1 MKEQE
6 ERLLIRRRELMGKA
20 DRNKSN
26 SITAQWGIP
35 TILLMIF
42 MVITLINYNKTM
54 QENSKAKALDRVS
67 RQAVS
72 VAGYYKGLYEG
83 TANAADAVSDYLMTE
98 ENIFG
103 DRAVEILKQFDSH
116 VGLVEAYIVKP
127 NGNAIDSYG
136 KRHDVVDTSDAFK
149 SLLSTKDSAISLIDE
164 KNRPVL
170 MVSAPIRSEE
180 EVRGNLILVYKADKI
195 AKQMDS
201 TAYSYSLVYAEGIVG
216 EVYGAESGL
225 FGLGDNMNKVVDT
238 LKFDDGS
245 PSAFLQSLQS
255 GRSGTVHVTNGSG
268 ISCYISHQPI
278 GRTGASILVTVQD
291 SQIQRSIIEE
301 NQDTRSMIIKVL
313 FSIGIF
319 VALIIIIYIINRVS
333 FTKESMELQN
343 KAETDLLTELLNK
356 ISTENKIKEYL
367 NGDGH
372 DKTSMMCVLDIDN
385 FKKINDTMGH
395 AFGDEVLATL
405 GKRIRTEFR
414 VTDIIGRTGGDEF
427 IIFLKD
433 LKDDSVI
440 ERESGRVAGF
450 FKDFTVGTYTKYS
463 PTASIGAA
471 IYPRDGSDYE
481 SLYKAADTALYKAK
495 KRGKNQL
502 AFFSETT
509 EEDKLEAAN
518 ANKPKPIDSDSDD
531 A

>member
-1 MKEQE
+1 
-6 ERLLIRRRELMGKA
+6 MGKA
-20 DRNKSN
+20 EKNKSN
-26 SITAQWGIP
+26 STTLQWAIP

-42 MVITLINYNKTM
+42 LVFTLINYNKTM
-54 QENSKAKALDRVS
+54 QENAKIKALDRVS

-83 TANAADAVSDYLMTE
+83 TVNVTDAIADYLME
-98 ENIFG
+98 EDDIFG
-103 DRAVEILKQFDSH
+103 EKAVELLKLVDDHS
-116 VGLVEAYIVKP
+116 GLIDAYIIKT
-127 NGNAIDSYG
+127 NGTAVDSYG
-136 KRHDVVDTSDAFK
+136 NRYQKIENYEEFK
-149 SLLSTKDSAISLIDE
+149 SLLATKDGAISIIDT
-164 KNRPVL
+164 KGRPVL
-170 MVSAPIRSEE
+170 MISAPIRTETE
-180 EVRGNLILVYKADKI
+180 WRGNVMLVYKADRI
-195 AKQMDS
+195 AKLMDS
-201 TAYSYSLVYAEGIVG
+201 TAYCYTLIFSNGIIG
-216 EVYGAESGL
+216 EIYGGDQTL
-225 FGLGDNMNKVVDT
+225 FKLGDDLNKILANVS
-238 LKFDDGS
+238 FDDGS
-245 PSAFLQSLQS
+245 ASSFMKSLES
-255 GRSGTVHVTNGSG
+255 GRSGTVHIITRDGNGAYL
-268 ISCYISHQPI
+268 CHQPI
-278 GRTGASILVTVQD
+278 GRSGASILVSVQD
-291 SQIQRSIIEE
+291 KQINLSILEE
-301 NQDTRSMIIKVL
+301 NQDTRSMIMKVL
-313 FSIGIF
+313 FSIGVF

-367 NGDGH
+367 EGEGR

-433 LKDDSVI
+433 LKDDVVI
-440 ERESGRVAGF
+440 EREAGRVAGF

-471 IYPRDGSDYE
+471 IYSRDGSDYE
-481 SLYKAADTALYKAK
+481 SLYKAADAALYKAK

-502 AFFSETT
+502 AFFSEAT
-509 EEDKLEAAN
+509 EEDMIEAAKG
-518 ANKPKPIDSDSDD
+518 KPKPIDDD
-531 A
+531 DEDM

>member
-1 MKEQE
+1 
-6 ERLLIRRRELMGKA
+6 MGKA
-20 DRNKSN
+20 EKSKSN
-26 SITAQWGIP
+26 STTVQWAIP

-42 MVITLINYNKTM
+42 LVFTLINYNKTM
-54 QENSKAKALDRVS
+54 QENARNKALDRVS

-72 VAGYYKGLYEG
+72 IAGYYKGLYEG
-83 TANAADAVSDYLMTE
+83 TVNVTDAIADYLMDE
-98 ENIFG
+98 EDIFG
-103 DRAVEILKQFDSH
+103 EKAVKLLKLVDDHS
-116 VGLVEAYIVKP
+116 GLIDAYIIKT
-127 NGNAIDSYG
+127 NGNAVDSYG
-136 KRHDVVDTSDAFK
+136 QRYGKIDIYEDIK
-149 SLLSTKDSAISLIDE
+149 SVLATRDGALSIIDN
-164 KNRPVL
+164 KGRPVL
-170 MVSAPIRSEE
+170 VVSSPIRTEE
-180 EVRGNLILVYKADKI
+180 DWRGNVVLVYKADRISKL
-195 AKQMDS
+195 MDS
-201 TAYSYSLVYAEGIVG
+201 TAYCYALVFSNGIVG
-216 EVYGAESGL
+216 EIYGGEKQSL
-225 FGLGDNMNKVVDT
+225 LKLGDDLNETLLKVV
-238 LKFDDGS
+238 FEDGS
-245 PSAFLQSLQS
+245 ASSFMKSMQS
-255 GRSGTVHVTNGSG
+255 GRSGTVHVVTSNGTG
-268 ISCYISHQPI
+268 AYLCHQPI
-278 GRTGASILVTVQD
+278 GRSGASVLVLVQD
-291 SQIQRSIIEE
+291 NQINLSILEE
-301 NQDTRSMIIKVL
+301 NQDTRSMIMKVL
-313 FSIGIF
+313 FSIGVF

-367 NGDGH
+367 EGEGR

-433 LKDDSVI
+433 LKDDNVI
-440 ERESGRVAGF
+440 EREAGRVAGF

-471 IYPRDGSDYE
+471 IYSRDGRDYE
-481 SLYKAADTALYKAK
+481 SLYKAADAALYKAK

-509 EEDKLEAAN
+509 DADVLAAERGKTDNDDEDM
-518 ANKPKPIDSDSDD
+518 
-531 A
+531 

>member
-1 MKEQE
+1 
-6 ERLLIRRRELMGKA
+6 MGKA
-20 DRNKSN
+20 EKNKSN
-26 SITAQWGIP
+26 NMTVQWAIP
-35 TILLMIF
+35 TIILMIF
-42 MVITLINYNKTM
+42 LVFTLIDYNKTM
-54 QENSKAKALDRVS
+54 QSSSELKALDRVS

-83 TANAADAVSDYLMTE
+83 ITDGANAVGDYLMTQDDLFSE
-98 ENIFG
+98 
-103 DRAVEILKQFDSH
+103 DSVELIRQ
-116 VGLVEAYIVKP
+116 LVKHSGMVNAYIVKSDRTAIDA
-127 NGNAIDSYG
+127 NGNTYVEVNNSE
-136 KRHDVVDTSDAFK
+136 AFS
-149 SLLSTKDSAISLIDE
+149 SLLGTKENATSFLDE
-164 KNRPVL
+164 KQRPVL
-170 MVSAPIRSEE
+170 MFSAPIRTENNWK
-180 EVRGNLILVYKADKI
+180 GNLILEFKGDRI

-201 TAYSYSLVYAEGIVG
+201 TAYSYALVYSNGLIG

-225 FGLGDNMNKVVDT
+225 YTAGDNLTTIAET
-238 LKFDDGS
+238 LTFDEGTAS
-245 PSAFLQSLQS
+245 TFFQSIAA
-255 GRSGTVHVTNGSG
+255 GRAGTVHVSNGKG
-268 ISCYISHQPI
+268 ISCYMCHQPI
-278 GRTGASILVTVQD
+278 GKLGASIIVTIQD
-291 SQIQRSIIEE
+291 DQINRSINEE
-301 NQDTRSMIIKVL
+301 NQDTRSMIMKVL
-313 FSIGIF
+313 VSIGIF
-319 VALIIIIYIINRVS
+319 VALVIIIYIINRVS

-367 NGDGH
+367 EGEGR

-405 GKRIRTEFR
+405 GKRIRAEFR

-433 LKDDSVI
+433 LKDDNVI
-440 ERESGRVAGF
+440 EREAGRVAGF

-471 IYPRDGSDYE
+471 IFPRDGSDYE
-481 SLYKAADTALYKAK
+481 SMYKAADTALYKAK

-509 EEDKLEAAN
+509 EEDKIEAEESS
-518 ANKPKPIDSDSDD
+518 KPKTIDSDEER
-531 A
+531 

>member
-1 MKEQE
+1 
-6 ERLLIRRRELMGKA
+6 MGKA
-20 DRNKSN
+20 DKNKSN
-26 SITAQWGIP
+26 SMTMQWAIP
-35 TILLMIF
+35 TIILMIF
-42 MVITLINYNKTM
+42 LVITLINYNKTM
-54 QENSKAKALDRVS
+54 QNNSKDKALERVS

-83 TANAADAVSDYLMTE
+83 MFNYADSVADFLLTE
-98 ENIFG
+98 EDLFG
-103 DRAVEILKQFDSH
+103 PRAVELIKQVDDH
-116 VGLVEAYIVKP
+116 TGLIDIYIVKS

-136 KRHDVVDTSDAFK
+136 NKYDVVDESEEFK
-149 SLLSTKDSAISLIDE
+149 SLLGTKNNVIAKIDE
-164 KNRPVL
+164 KGRPVL
-170 MVSAPIRSEE
+170 IMSAPIRTESEW
-180 EVRGNLILVYKADKI
+180 RGNVILVSKADKI
-195 AKQMDS
+195 SKQMDT
-201 TAYSYSLVYAEGIVG
+201 TAYSYALIYPNGIIG

-225 FGLGDNMNKVVDT
+225 FNLGDNLNDIVST
-238 LKFDDGS
+238 LRFDDVINS
-245 PSAFLQSLQS
+245 MNIIQSLKS
-255 GRSGTVHVTNGSG
+255 GRAGTAHVYTQKNRGSY
-268 ISCYISHQPI
+268 ICYQPV
-278 GRTGASILVTVQD
+278 GRTGTSVVVVIQD
-291 SQIQRSIIEE
+291 DQINKSIIEE
-301 NQDTRSMIIKVL
+301 NQDTRSMIMKVL
-313 FSIGIF
+313 FSIGVF
-319 VALIIIIYIINRVS
+319 VALIIIIYIINRLS

-367 NGDGH
+367 EGDGQ

-405 GKRIRTEFR
+405 GKRIRAEFR

-433 LKDDSVI
+433 LKDDNVI
-440 ERESGRVAGF
+440 EREAGRVAGF

-481 SLYKAADTALYKAK
+481 SMYKAADTALYKAK

-502 AFFSETT
+502 AFYKDAT
-509 EEDKLEAAN
+509 EEDKLEAERAGN
-518 ANKPKPIDSDSDD
+518 EDRDD
-531 A
+531 NEE